1 MIVSIY
7 YSTYITRTVLILQ
20 AAPLAPPA
28 LDICGDE
35 LALQV
40 VMGGRDA
47 RAPVAMP
54 AIGIP
59 QQGEAP
65 ACGALR
71 DAQSGDGIG
80 TLHTDGVA
88 RQCVA

>member
-1 MIVSIY
+1 MIVSMNL
-7 YSTYITRTVLILQ
+7 STYSYLYLQ

-54 AIGIP
+54 AKGIP
-59 QQGEAP
+59 QQCEAP
-65 ACGALR
+65 ACGGAWPGLDEKEDR
-71 DAQSGDGIG
+71 GRAKNKLDEF
-80 TLHTDGVA
+80 HVM
-88 RQCVA
+88 

>member
-1 MIVSIY
+1 MIMILSIY
-7 YSTYITRTVLILQ
+7 LLVLTLQ

-40 VMGGRDA
+40 VMCGRDA

-59 QQGEAP
+59 QQGSTM
-65 ACGALR
+65 L
-71 DAQSGDGIG
+71 SGLDEKEDRGRAKNK
-80 TLHTDGVA
+80 LDEFHVM
-88 RQCVA
+88 

>member
-7 YSTYITRTVLILQ
+7 LLVLTLQ

-40 VMGGRDA
+40 VMFLPAGAWPGLDEKEDRGRAKNKLDEFH
-47 RAPVAMP
+47 VM
-54 AIGIP
+54 
-59 QQGEAP
+59 
-65 ACGALR
+65 
-71 DAQSGDGIG
+71 
-80 TLHTDGVA
+80 
-88 RQCVA
+88 